1 MSAIQQQILE
11 AVECPRCGAPVG
23 APCTW
28 KIKRPSDHVH
38 LDRVKLIDAQ
48 RGRAS

>member
-1 MSAIQQQILE
+1 MSAVPPEIFQ

-23 APCTW
+23 QPCIW

-38 LDRVKLIDAQ
+38 LDRVKLADTQ
-48 RGRAS
+48 RRRPA